1 MNFYEELEQFK
12 QWCLENNLDYRDDR
26 NLTKY
31 VEEKKGGE

>member
-12 QWCLENNLDYRDDR
+12 KWCEERNLDYKDHR

-31 VEEKKGGE
+31 IQEKGE